1 MRIGIASLWH
11 ETNTF
16 AMEQNDSMETVHIQG
31 GDALLPQ
38 GHVRNFMGGFVEGI
52 NHPEVELVPTLGIS
66 FSHGGLIHAKVY
78 ERCHN
83 MIIDALREASPLDGV
98 YFAFHG
104 AMVAEAPYLRSEE
117 RRVGQG
123 CRSRWSPDQ

>member
-16 AMEQNDSMETVHIQG
+16 AMEQNDSMETVHIQR

-38 GHVRNFMGGFVEGI
+38 EHVRNFMGGFIEGA
-52 NHPEVELVPTLGIS
+52 NRPDVELVPALGIG

-78 ERCHN
+78 ERCRS
-83 MIIDALREASPLDGV
+83 MIIDALREAGPLDGV

-104 AMVAEAPYLRSEE
+104 AMVAEAGSV
-117 RRVGQG
+117 VGIREKEG
-123 CRSRWSPDQ
+123 